1 MNRMAEL
8 EARRR
13 ALLARCEAQRIDLA
27 QRLAALRGEPQHG
40 AAGPGAY
47 TLGDAARRA
56 RHPLAWVAALAGLTA
71 LGRTRDVLTLL
82 VWMRRALSIA
92 ARAAQV
98 LGVISQ
104 LRARRSAGARVRTA
118 RAGR

>member
-1 MNRMAEL
+1 MNRMPEL
-8 EARRR
+8 VARRR

-27 QRLAALRGEPQHG
+27 QRLAALHG

-47 TLGDAARRA
+47 ALGDAARRA

-82 VWMRRALSIA
+82 VWIRGALSIA
-92 ARAAQV
+92 SRAAQV
-98 LGVISQ
+98 LGLISQ

-118 RAGR
+118 RS

>member
-1 MNRMAEL
+1 VNRMAEL
-8 EARRR
+8 VARRR
-13 ALLARCEAQRIDLA
+13 ALLARCEAQRIELA
-27 QRLAALRGEPQHG
+27 QSLAALRGEPHG
-40 AAGPGAY
+40 AGAFA
-47 TLGDAARRA
+47 GDAARRA

-82 VWMRRALSIA
+82 VWIRSALSVA

-98 LGVISQ
+98 LGIISQ
-104 LRARRSAGARVRTA
+104 LRTRRSAGARVRTA